1 MTQGWT
7 GERGNG
13 KSFLLM
19 KTMMS
24 RLPVNRDLHERFGL
38 PIRKTKVMR
47 TLGLA
52 PWFSSFWKNYIDFFD
67 DFEDL
72 PSFQA
77 CDVYCDDIT
86 LRLSAR
92 AWDMFPLEVQD
103 WLTASERLS
112 NHFYFTAVTF
122 KRVVIDFR
130 ETTDYLSV
138 VTKGWGSK
146 RPMIGYPPVKH
157 IYGFI
162 HECPVVPAEFRAD
175 SFDEGKAVKEEGGYR
190 SSVSMKLGAAFVPL
204 GTVPVNLTYRTGV
217 AVVTSKGVPN
227 VNFCSPLHVMFVLLL
242 VARSV
247 SLSL

>member
-72 PSFQA
+72 PGFQA

-112 NHFYFTAVTF
+112 NHFYFTAVSF

-146 RPMIGYPPVKH
+146 RPMIGYPPVKR

-175 SFDEGKAVKEEGGYR
+175 SFDEGKYSGGKWHWIDKKIIAGYDHTN
-190 SSVSMKLGAAFVPL
+190 VSL
-204 GTVPVNLTYRTGV
+204 RTGLPSLKHRV
-217 AVVTSKGVPN
+217 RNCPECGFEQVK
-227 VNFCSPLHVMFVLLL
+227 HV
-242 VARSV
+242 
-247 SLSL
+247 